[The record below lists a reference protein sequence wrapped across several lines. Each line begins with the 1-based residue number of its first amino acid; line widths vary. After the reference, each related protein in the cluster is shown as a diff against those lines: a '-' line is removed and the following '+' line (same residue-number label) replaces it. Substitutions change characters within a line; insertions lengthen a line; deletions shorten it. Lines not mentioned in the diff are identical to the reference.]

1 MEETKYLDAKRN
13 RERRENLEQRRQA
26 AVSAADRLR
35 ARPATQ
41 LSAPEPGQAASW
53 QMPMRNDD
61 LIEAI
66 SLWAERAKGKVLE
79 LDQEFNQL

>member
-1 MEETKYLDAKRN
+1 MEESKFQDAKRN

-26 AVSAADRLR
+26 AVTASERLR
-35 ARPATQ
+35 ARPTTQ
-41 LSAPEPGQAASW
+41 LSAPEPGQSASW

-66 SLWAERAKGKVLE
+66 SIWADRAKAKILE
-79 LDQEFNQL
+79 LDQEFSSL